1 MAIPIPIGLENLAK
15 ARTFAQQQAEVM
27 AQQQAAARANVLA
40 QQQQQQGQPGGMLGQ
55 GFGPLALNV
64 GMGILAN
71 NVPRPYT
78 QGPPSLG
85 AGIARGIQ
93 QHLAQQQAQQARQ
106 LEEARYQT
114 EQQQVQEAKQL
125 EQTRYETEQQQA
137 EEARQLD
144 ETRYQT
150 EQGFKKRQEEEGTTT
165 ARNIKSWQDAAKAL
179 RTARLN
185 GASREVIEELE
196 QTVQAWKN
204 KLDPNSSSKTSTR
217 VSGYSHNGLPV
228 FRSNATGEYFSAG
241 VRINPQTMKKVPADV
256 EETTQQKNLSNRR
269 DAEKTLINAKLSGNQ
284 EEIDAAQQDLDYWT
298 EVTSSN
304 VSLYGGGGKTE
315 RERALT
321 ALSRFVGKIGNGESL
336 TPKER
341 RAAEAGIR
349 QVTNPRIVELAG
361 GGYEQVYDPIPPY
374 VAKLAERLNIDIGRG
389 EKKDDSGTGTTVRTL
404 PRRDPP
410 PLTMPQLTSIA
421 ELDQSL
427 DLLNRVK
434 DAATISTVG
443 SIGFFKRGTE
453 VLAGLTDEDA
463 NIDAT
468 EFKDLVKVIQAKNWR
483 EMVGAGQISRSD
495 YKFLEDIFGGTGLFD
510 TVASVKSAYTRLIN
524 LVEIQK
530 RTELYPNT
538 LTDDKGVS
546 FGIIGYLGGDNYRV
560 INYKTGKTGKLEK
573 SDGR

>member
-1 MAIPIPIGLENLAK
+1 MVIPSPIGLEELAK
-15 ARTFAQQQAEVM
+15 TRTFARQQAE
-27 AQQQAAARANVLA
+27 ARANFLA
-40 QQQQQQGQPGGMLGQ
+40 QQQQQQQQGQPGGMLGQ

-106 LEEARYQT
+106 LEQARY
-114 EQQQVQEAKQL
+114 ES
-125 EQTRYETEQQQA
+125 EQQQA
-137 EEARQLD
+137 QQA
-144 ETRYQT
+144 
-150 EQGFKKRQEEEGTTT
+150 KKG
-165 ARNIKSWQDAAKAL
+165 
-179 RTARLN
+179 
-185 GASREVIEELE
+185 
-196 QTVQAWKN
+196 
-204 KLDPNSSSKTSTR
+204 TSTR
-217 VSGYSHNGLPV
+217 VSGYSHNGFPV
-228 FRSNATGEYFSAG
+228 FRNSTTGEYLSRG
-241 VRINPQTMKKVPADV
+241 ITINPETMKKVPAAAG
-256 EETTQQKNLSNRR
+256 ETTQKQNLGHRREAEKNLR
-269 DAEKTLINAKLSGNQ
+269 NAKLNGNQ

-298 EVTSSN
+298 EVTNSN

-336 TPKER
+336 TPEEL

-349 QVTNPRIVELAG
+349 QVTNPRIVELKE
-361 GGYEQVYDPIPPY
+361 GGYEQVYDPIPRY

-389 EKKDDSGTGTTVRTL
+389 KKKDDSGTGTTVRTL
-404 PRRDPP
+404 PPRDPP

-427 DLLNRVK
+427 DLLNRVR
-434 DAATISTVG
+434 DAATTSTVG
-443 SIGFFKRGTE
+443 AIGFFKRGTE

-483 EMVGAGQISRSD
+483 EMVGAGQISKER
-495 YKFLEDIFGGTGLFD
+495 LQIFGRHFWRNRPLRHC
-510 TVASVKSAYTRLIN
+510 S
-524 LVEIQK
+524 K
-530 RTELYPNT
+530 R
-538 LTDDKGVS
+538 
-546 FGIIGYLGGDNYRV
+546 
-560 INYKTGKTGKLEK
+560 
-573 SDGR
+573 